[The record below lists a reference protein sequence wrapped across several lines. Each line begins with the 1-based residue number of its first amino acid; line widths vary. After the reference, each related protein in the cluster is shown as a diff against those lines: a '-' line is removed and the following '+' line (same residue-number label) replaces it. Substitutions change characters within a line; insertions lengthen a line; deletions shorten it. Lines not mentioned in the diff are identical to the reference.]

1 MKNYINFTIATSF
14 FSIGAVIVLVLLID
28 NLVLAALAAVLVLI
42 GHTMAIVAYG
52 YYEIKAEFGIK
63 KMDRTK
69 MLEMQKLSRL

>member
-28 NLVLAALAAVLVLI
+28 NLVLAALAAVFVLVA
-42 GHTMAIVAYG
+42 HTVAIVTYS

-63 KMDRTK
+63 KMDRAKT
-69 MLEMQKLSRL
+69 LELQKLAR